1 MARAAAEKAAAE
13 ESRAKLCK
21 RREQGGF
28 ARRPCSLE
36 VLEVDSFGR
45 VGYVD
50 QLWTA
55 HLPNTEKEFCHQ
67 KKNTNLYRKGGVCR
81 IQSTLEA
88 D

>member
-55 HLPNTEKEFCHQ
+55 LLANTEKRIWQNSQ
-67 KKNTNLYRKGGVCR
+67 KKTDCTVGCGAV
-81 IQSTLEA
+81 
-88 D
+88 

>member
-45 VGYVD
+45 VGYVEE
-50 QLWTA
+50 LWTA
-55 HLPNTEKEFCHQ
+55 HLANTEKEFE
-67 KKNTNLYRKGGVCR
+67 KNTNLYRKGGVCR